1 MKTNVVESFYSQ
13 YSAAVNKLLSN
24 IEGFKKT
31 NKSYTAVALGDL
43 ITDGTD
49 FGASV
54 GAHEELFPFFTDIK
68 TYTTNI
74 LESINDHIQLKVQ
87 YDALGL
93 GTEIADGHVFTDGN
107 LGSDLKSCITS
118 MVALDAELTSA
129 FHYTNLCRMEY
140 TAKRVSAVWTAGITG
155 AQVKSVITSLS
166 AIDTFLTSGFHYT
179 NLCKML

>member
-1 MKTNVVESFYSQ
+1 MKTTVTEVFYTN
-13 YSAAVNKLLSN
+13 YSSAVNKLLSN
-24 IEGFKKT
+24 IEGFKRT
-31 NKSYTAVALGDL
+31 IKSYTAVALGDL
-43 ITDGTD
+43 ITDGSD
-49 FGASV
+49 FGVSV
-54 GAHEELFPFFTDIK
+54 GSHEELFPFFTDLK

-74 LESINDHIQLKVQ
+74 LESINDHVQLKVQ

-93 GTEIADGHVFTDGN
+93 STVITDGHVFDDGN
-107 LGSDLKSCITS
+107 LGSDLKACLTS
-118 MVALDAELTSA
+118 MAALDAELTSA

-155 AQVKSVITSLS
+155 AQVKSVVTSLS